1 MQMDMER
8 IKDFIRRNE
17 PYIKLIVGLLVYGI
31 VVYFAVEYFEVWH
44 GC

>member
-1 MQMDMER
+1 MRR
-8 IKDFIRRNE
+8 IGDFIRENR
-17 PYIKLIVGLLVYGI
+17 PYIILIAGLLVYGI

>member
-1 MQMDMER
+1 MER
-8 IKDFIRRNE
+8 IRDFIRRNE
-17 PYIKLIVGLLVYGI
+17 PYILLFVGLLVYGI